1 MHRVLTR
8 NTHNTGKLFRCR
20 LSSTDGWKM
29 HRERERENSNSK
41 TLVALGPFG
50 SLLQPVL
57 AILQTPQRERERLN
71 LVLYNTGSYKPCSTD
86 GRKMERK
93 RAGRVKERDILNRVL
108 SADRW
113 TMERTRG
120 RGGKRSGIMYW

>member
-1 MHRVLTR
+1 ME
-8 NTHNTGKLFRCR
+8 
-20 LSSTDGWKM
+20 DAQ
-29 HRERERENSNSK
+29 RERELELENFSSIRSIWIPLTASPCYTTN
-41 TLVALGPFG
+41 T
-50 SLLQPVL
+50 
-57 AILQTPQRERERLN
+57 TERQRERERLN